1 MGSGACRKTD
11 GRKRPIALEKARDSP
26 DDRGRLSTEDPHPEG
41 MGFDEAIDSLLNE
54 TDPVRAE
61 DESTDEPHDPEAVL
75 EEQSDPKELGD
86 AAFDAIDSVE
96 QNAQSLLEDAIESL
110 LDEHDAS
117 EVEDEPSPDDSIS
130 TDELDAQLDALE
142 TPGAEER
149 TLDEDLDAL
158 SQSVEA
164 LEPHAEQPDDPEP
177 TDASEIEEEDAITAE
192 ESADALVDQVDDG
205 VPQDDPAPVVDATD
219 SLSDDDLINS
229 IAADLMETEAS
240 ETAQEESVSEPEPDA
255 SGDAPDE
262 PSAEQSVGVE
272 SNDSVPETEALADD
286 TEPESAIEE
295 DPFADAIDQLV
306 GSAAE
311 IDATPTVSSDE
322 QDTALEV
329 DDLEAEPVSGF
340 DESDTGSDSALED
353 ASTLADL
360 DASLAG
366 IGDDLL
372 MGDFESPDGERIG
385 SEDLGISDASSLLDM
400 LDMGDLDLNSD
411 AIANASKTSVSSA
424 QVSQPDA
431 SAPSQQPQPEHAPQR
446 PTPATVPVSQPRPSP
461 KPIASTPLA
470 SMSEP
475 IDDSPIPE
483 VESIWQSARRIAI
496 HAGQLAWSEARTRG
510 IPLGEKALV
519 LVNKPFQDRPAIVR
533 DSIGY
538 LAMWTGLL
546 ATILW
551 VYLAFIRETPTP
563 TPTQAPSRMLE
574 PGEVIDPLRNA
585 SVNP

>member
-41 MGFDEAIDSLLNE
+41 MGFDEAIDSLLSE

-61 DESTDEPHDPEAVL
+61 DDSTDEPYNPEAVL

-117 EVEDEPSPDDSIS
+117 EVEDEPTPDDSIS
-130 TDELDAQLDALE
+130 TDELNAQLDALE

-149 TLDEDLDAL
+149 TLDKDLDAL
-158 SQSVEA
+158 SQSVDE
-164 LEPHAEQPDDPEP
+164 LEPHDEQPGDPEP
-177 TDASEIEEEDAITAE
+177 NDASEIEEEDAITAE
-192 ESADALVDQVDDG
+192 ESADAPVDQVDGG
-205 VPQDDPAPVVDATD
+205 VIQDDPAPAVDATD

-240 ETAQEESVSEPEPDA
+240 EPAQEESVSELEPEA
-255 SGDAPDE
+255 SGDEFDE
-262 PSAEQSVGVE
+262 TSPEQSVGVE
-272 SNDSVPETEALADD
+272 SDDSALESEVLADD

-306 GSAAE
+306 ESTAE
-311 IDATPTVSSDE
+311 IDAAPTGSS
-322 QDTALEV
+322 EV
-329 DDLEAEPVSGF
+329 DETETEPVSESN
-340 DESDTGSDSALED
+340 ESDTGSDSVLED

-360 DASLAG
+360 DATLAG

-372 MGDFESPDGERIG
+372 MGDFESPDGELIG

-400 LDMGDLDLNSD
+400 LNMGDLDLNSD
-411 AIANASKTSVSSA
+411 TIANAAKISEPST
-424 QVSQPDA
+424 QVSAPADHTPSPTPQAEQP
-431 SAPSQQPQPEHAPQR
+431 PQQPK
-446 PTPATVPVSQPRPSP
+446 PATGPIAHSKLNP

-470 SMSEP
+470 SMSDA

-483 VESIWQSARRIAI
+483 VESIWQSTRRIAI
-496 HAGQLAWSEARTRG
+496 HAGQLAWFEARTRG

-519 LVNKPFQDRPAIVR
+519 LVNKPFRDRPAIVR

-585 SVNP
+585 SVDP

>member
-61 DESTDEPHDPEAVL
+61 DESTDESHDPESVL

-117 EVEDEPSPDDSIS
+117 ELEDEPTPDDAIS

-142 TPGAEER
+142 TPGTDDR
-149 TLDEDLDAL
+149 TLDDDLDAL
-158 SQSVEA
+158 SQSVDE
-164 LEPHAEQPDDPEP
+164 LDPHDEQPGDPEP
-177 TDASEIEEEDAITAE
+177 IDASEIEEEDAITTE

-205 VPQDDPAPVVDATD
+205 MIQDDPAPVVDATD

-240 ETAQEESVSEPEPDA
+240 ETAQEESVSETEPDA

-262 PSAEQSVGVE
+262 PSAEQSVE
-272 SNDSVPETEALADD
+272 AAPDDSALETEALADD

-295 DPFADAIDQLV
+295 DPFADAIDELV

-311 IDATPTVSSDE
+311 IDATPTGTSEVDETEPEPMSGSDE
-322 QDTALEV
+322 T
-329 DDLEAEPVSGF
+329 
-340 DESDTGSDSALED
+340 DTGSDSVLED

-400 LDMGDLDLNSD
+400 LNMGDLDLN
-411 AIANASKTSVSSA
+411 AETIASPTKTTESSA
-424 QVSQPDA
+424 QVPQPDA

-446 PTPATVPVSQPRPSP
+446 PKPATVPVSQPRPSP

-496 HAGQLAWSEARTRG
+496 HAGQVAWSEARTRG

>member
-61 DESTDEPHDPEAVL
+61 DDSTHEPHDPEAVL

-117 EVEDEPSPDDSIS
+117 EVEDEPTPDDSIS
-130 TDELDAQLDALE
+130 TDELNAQLDALE

-158 SQSVEA
+158 SQSVEE
-164 LEPHAEQPDDPEP
+164 LDLDAEQLDDPEP
-177 TDASEIEEEDAITAE
+177 TDASEIEEADAITAV
-192 ESADALVDQVDDG
+192 ESVDAPVDQVDDG
-205 VPQDDPAPVVDATD
+205 VTQHEPAPAVDATD

-229 IAADLMETEAS
+229 IAADLMETEVS
-240 ETAQEESVSEPEPDA
+240 EPAQEESVSEPEDDA

-262 PSAEQSVGVE
+262 PSPEQSA
-272 SNDSVPETEALADD
+272 ETESDDSEIETEVRTDD

-306 GSAAE
+306 ESAAE
-311 IDATPTVSSDE
+311 IDATPTVSNDE
-322 QDTALEV
+322 QDTTLEV
-329 DDLEAEPVSGF
+329 DDLEAEPISES
-340 DESDTGSDSALED
+340 DESDTGSDSVLED

-372 MGDFESPDGERIG
+372 MGDFEAPDGERIG

-400 LDMGDLDLNSD
+400 LNMGDLDLN
-411 AIANASKTSVSSA
+411 AETIASPTKTTESSA
-424 QVSQPDA
+424 QVPQPDA
-431 SAPSQQPQPEHAPQR
+431 SAPSQQPQPAPAPQQ
-446 PTPATVPVSQPRPSP
+446 PKPATVPVAHSKLNP

-470 SMSEP
+470 SMSDA

-483 VESIWQSARRIAI
+483 VESIWQSTRRIAI

-510 IPLGEKALV
+510 VPLGAKAIV